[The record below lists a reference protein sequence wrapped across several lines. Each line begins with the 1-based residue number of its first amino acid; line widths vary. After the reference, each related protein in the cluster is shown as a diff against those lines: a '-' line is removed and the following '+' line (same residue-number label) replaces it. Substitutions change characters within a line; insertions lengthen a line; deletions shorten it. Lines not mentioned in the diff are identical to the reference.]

1 MVNSAL
7 TGDQSDFMPKP
18 TAQLLREDVFTTKI
32 GTYETGHSGMA
43 MRVFDAWGD
52 MRAST
57 RRLIGE
63 NPSEGR
69 LLFYILLS
77 DMVFFLSWSL
87 KAVVAPT
94 LGAKEML
101 PAEIGI
107 WLIVA
112 LFARTAAVYCFSL
125 VLGTAARIAGGQGSW
140 KATRAGVFW
149 GSFVA
154 APFGLFFALVTVV
167 FASLET
173 SMPFLQNEFISQAPY
188 WLSLIPFVYFISAG
202 VAEAHGFRQ
211 TYPVFAAMT
220 FTAMV
225 LWFIALY
232 MRANGVI

>member
-1 MVNSAL
+1 M
-7 TGDQSDFMPKP
+7 TMQSNV
-18 TAQLLREDVFTTKI
+18 TDVTEEFGRDRGEEFTTEY
-32 GTYETGHSGMA
+32 GTYHTDRSGVFS
-43 MRVFDAWGD
+43 RVLDAWKD

-57 RRLIGE
+57 RRLINE

-94 LGAKEML
+94 LGAKNML
-101 PAEIGI
+101 PAEIGL

-112 LFARTAAVYCFSL
+112 LFARTASVYLFSL
-125 VLGTAARIAGGQGSW
+125 VLGFVMRLFGGKGSW
-140 KATRAGVFW
+140 KSTRAGVFW

-154 APFGLFFALVTVV
+154 APFGLFFAIVTVL
-167 FASLET
+167 FASFET
-173 SMPFLQNEFISQAPY
+173 QFPILQNSFVSQAPY

-202 VAEAHGFRQ
+202 VAEAHHTKQIF
-211 TYPVFAAMT
+211 PVFAGMT
-220 FTAMV
+220 FVAMV

-232 MRANGVI
+232 MRANGII

>member
-1 MVNSAL
+1 MVDTAMTSEGNGESYFSMESSVRDNVFQ
-7 TGDQSDFMPKP
+7 TG
-18 TAQLLREDVFTTKI
+18 I
-32 GTYETGHSGMA
+32 GTYQTEHSGLA
-43 MRVFDAWGD
+43 MRILDAWKN

-57 RRLIGE
+57 QRLIDE

-94 LGAKEML
+94 LGAKDLL
-101 PAEIGI
+101 PAEIGL

-112 LFARTAAVYCFSL
+112 LFARTAVVYLFSV
-125 VLGTAARIAGGQGSW
+125 VLGSVMRIIGGTGSW
-140 KATRAGVFW
+140 KSTRAGVFW
-149 GSFVA
+149 GSLVA
-154 APFGLFFALVTVV
+154 APFGFLFAVVTVA

-173 SMPFLQNEFISQAPY
+173 SFPFLKGEIISQAPY

-202 VAEAHGFRQ
+202 VAQAHGFKQ
-211 TYPVFAAMT
+211 TFPVFAGMSI
-220 FTAMV
+220 TAMA
-225 LWFIALY
+225 LWFFALY

>member
-1 MVNSAL
+1 MTMQENAADDHQAM
-7 TGDQSDFMPKP
+7 GWDDK
-18 TAQLLREDVFTTKI
+18 AKENEFTTEI
-32 GTYETGHSGMA
+32 GTYQTKHIGLA
-43 MRVFDAWGD
+43 FRVFDAWKD

-57 RRLIGE
+57 RRLIDE

-77 DMVFFLSWSL
+77 DMVFFLSWAL

-94 LGAKEML
+94 LGAKELL

-112 LFARTAAVYCFSL
+112 LFARTASVYAFSW
-125 VLGTAARIAGGQGSW
+125 VLGIAMRLFGGKGSW
-140 KATRAGVFW
+140 KSTRAGVFW

-154 APFGLFFALVTVV
+154 APFGLLFALVTVL

-173 SMPFLQNEFISQAPY
+173 RFPILQDAFVSQAPY
-188 WLSLIPFVYFISAG
+188 WMSLIPFVYFISAG
-202 VAEAHGFRQ
+202 VAEAHHTRQ
-211 TYPVFAAMT
+211 TYPVFAGMT
-220 FTAMV
+220 FVAMV

-232 MRANGVI
+232 MRANGII

>member
-1 MVNSAL
+1 MTNESDNLGFAASENSVRDEVFK
-7 TGDQSDFMPKP
+7 TG
-18 TAQLLREDVFTTKI
+18 I
-32 GTYETGHSGMA
+32 GTYQTEHSGLA
-43 MRVFDAWGD
+43 MRILDAWRN

-57 RRLIGE
+57 QRLIDE

-94 LGAKEML
+94 LGAKDLL

-112 LFARTAAVYCFSL
+112 LFARTLVVYLFSVVLSL
-125 VLGTAARIAGGQGSW
+125 VMRVLGGTGSW
-140 KATRAGVFW
+140 KSTRAGVFW
-149 GSFVA
+149 GSLVA
-154 APFGLFFALVTVV
+154 APFGLLFAMITVT

-173 SMPFLQNEFISQAPY
+173 TYPFLKGEIISQAPY

-202 VAEAHGFRQ
+202 VAQAHGCRQ
-211 TYPVFAAMT
+211 TFPVFAGMSI
-220 FTAMV
+220 TAMA
-225 LWFIALY
+225 LWFFALY